1 MTDSFFFFLE
11 YHNSLVEH
19 GVTEYDW
26 LVFSKDCVMAIV
38 EECIKR
44 FIQCNE
50 FKPKTFRTFAKK
62 IYEEKAAENFIK
74 LGEELLA
81 KPLLCLTSLY
91 VKDKD
96 NFLI

>member
-1 MTDSFFFFLE
+1 M
-11 YHNSLVEH
+11 VEH
-19 GVTEYDW
+19 GVTDYDW
-26 LVFSKDCVMAIV
+26 LVFSKDCAMAIV
-38 EECIKR
+38 EAWIKN

-62 IYEEKAAENFIK
+62 IYKEKGENFIK
-74 LGEELLA
+74 IGEELFI

-96 NFLI
+96 QFLI